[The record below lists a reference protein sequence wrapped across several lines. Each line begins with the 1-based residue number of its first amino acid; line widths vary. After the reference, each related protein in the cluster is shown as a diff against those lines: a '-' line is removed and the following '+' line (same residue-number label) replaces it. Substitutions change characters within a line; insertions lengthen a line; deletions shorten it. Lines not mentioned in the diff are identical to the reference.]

1 METAND
7 SMGESKPACQCAP
20 KSAILQRLA
29 GFPIVLCVLMSLSS
43 VIVCL
48 LMSFKTYELEN
59 RLQMEMNKA
68 SIFDPS
74 HRALLNEDGTL
85 IPQLATPIGQLVDEV
100 HVTYG
105 GFE

>member
-7 SMGESKPACQCAP
+7 SMGESKPACECAP
-20 KSAILQRLA
+20 KSAVQQRLA
-29 GFPIVLCVLMSLSS
+29 GFPIVLCLLMSLSS
-43 VIVCL
+43 VTVCL

-68 SIFDPS
+68 SIFD
-74 HRALLNEDGTL
+74 RALLNEDGTL
-85 IPQLATPIGQLVDEV
+85 IPQLATPIGQLVDKV
-100 HVTYG
+100 HDTRS